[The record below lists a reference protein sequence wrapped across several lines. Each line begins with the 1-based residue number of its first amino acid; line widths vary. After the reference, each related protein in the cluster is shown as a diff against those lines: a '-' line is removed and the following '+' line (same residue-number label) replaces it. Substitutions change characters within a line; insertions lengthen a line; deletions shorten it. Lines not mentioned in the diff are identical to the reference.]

1 MDGWADAWRDFH
13 RPVREGRLWVGPP
26 WSQPEPIAV
35 VIDPGRAFGTGA
47 HGSTRAA
54 LALLQE
60 LEPGP
65 ALDLGC
71 GSGVLSIAAAK
82 LGFGPLQAFD
92 IDPLAVQATHIN
104 AARNDVELSA
114 ERRDVLIDPL
124 PPARLWL
131 ANLELHLL
139 EPLLRRPDRPPL
151 VLASGLLER
160 QTLGGATP
168 GGGGRLGSRVGG
180 TLSGHVYRFFARD
193 LRDGV
198 AQLSD
203 GDRRHLEQVLRL
215 PVGDTCE
222 IVWEGRVF
230 RARVRSDGYELIEEV
245 EALPKAPSV
254 TVWIAQ
260 PGARSDEAVEKLT
273 ELGVARIGP
282 LRTELLKGSFSES
295 RLERW
300 ARVAEAAAKQSKQS
314 RLPELLAPSAY
325 ADVLSR
331 EAVVLSNTG
340 ASGGLAD
347 RIVGRRSATLLIG
360 PEPGFSDAEL
370 ELARSRGVAVA
381 TFGPVV
387 LRTETAA
394 IVAAALALRE
404 MGFLG

>member
-1 MDGWADAWRDFH
+1 
-13 RPVREGRLWVGPP
+13 
-26 WSQPEPIAV
+26 
-35 VIDPGRAFGTGA
+35 
-47 HGSTRAA
+47 
-54 LALLQE
+54 
-60 LEPGP
+60 
-65 ALDLGC
+65 
-71 GSGVLSIAAAK
+71 
-82 LGFGPLQAFD
+82 
-92 IDPLAVQATHIN
+92 
-104 AARNDVELSA
+104 
-114 ERRDVLIDPL
+114 
-124 PPARLWL
+124 
-131 ANLELHLL
+131 
-139 EPLLRRPDRPPL
+139 
-151 VLASGLLER
+151 
-160 QTLGGATP
+160 
-168 GGGGRLGSRVGG
+168 
-180 TLSGHVYRFFARD
+180 
-193 LRDGV
+193 
-198 AQLSD
+198 
-203 GDRRHLEQVLRL
+203 
-215 PVGDTCE
+215 
-222 IVWEGRVF
+222 
-230 RARVRSDGYELIEEV
+230 
-245 EALPKAPSV
+245 V

-282 LRTELLKGSFSES
+282 LRTELLKGSFSGS

-314 RLPELLAPSAY
+314 RVPELLAPAGY

>member
-1 MDGWADAWRDFH
+1 
-13 RPVREGRLWVGPP
+13 
-26 WSQPEPIAV
+26 
-35 VIDPGRAFGTGA
+35 
-47 HGSTRAA
+47 
-54 LALLQE
+54 
-60 LEPGP
+60 
-65 ALDLGC
+65 
-71 GSGVLSIAAAK
+71 
-82 LGFGPLQAFD
+82 
-92 IDPLAVQATHIN
+92 
-104 AARNDVELSA
+104 
-114 ERRDVLIDPL
+114 
-124 PPARLWL
+124 
-131 ANLELHLL
+131 
-139 EPLLRRPDRPPL
+139 
-151 VLASGLLER
+151 
-160 QTLGGATP
+160 
-168 GGGGRLGSRVGG
+168 
-180 TLSGHVYRFFARD
+180 
-193 LRDGV
+193 V

-300 ARVAEAAAKQSKQS
+300 ARVAEAAAKQSKQL

-325 ADVLSR
+325 A
-331 EAVVLSNTG
+331 EVLSNTG